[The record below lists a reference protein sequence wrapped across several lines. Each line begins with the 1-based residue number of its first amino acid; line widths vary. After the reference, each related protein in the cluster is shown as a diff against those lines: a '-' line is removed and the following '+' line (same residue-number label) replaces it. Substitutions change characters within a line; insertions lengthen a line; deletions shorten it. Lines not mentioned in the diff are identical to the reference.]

1 MSQSDDSDDDA
12 FSLLAGPT
20 AALGLADATDDDDI
34 ELSHG
39 EVYALEHFL
48 VQGNE
53 YPTLPKSRL
62 AHWIP
67 WWHAG
72 EYWRIALDAPSH
84 IVGHFDAFESRQ
96 VRDGYLSQHL
106 QLVRSRCERSLLRN
120 TLSKPQMLMLGAAC
134 LHTYAIANYTGP
146 SSALPLD
153 ALRQKFTALTRDAL
167 EVCGESASRFCS
179 LPGTLVLARASL
191 LCDVASSHW
200 GMRWKRRA
208 CVMHARA
215 LSRGVRRELWDSEL
229 ASCADDNDATA
240 GTLLELG
247 MCEHYFDR
255 DLRGKRRFSQAAKN
269 AKLEVAITGA
279 LGKRTQFQQR
289 SVPQLKLVVSKEW
302 CPAPQSSQPQRQQQ
316 PQSVPLHEDSVL
328 LEQGVAYD
336 DEGSTSASHHH
347 NSLFGNA
354 LEQAIVLALCLD
366 VKNSNP
372 EDGLTKEEMRPYVQA
387 VLAEPL
393 NWMTGSAAL
402 LQRCRLEAESKYSA
416 DRAAMQLQVLVEQHA
431 TALENDASAKS
442 RLEYI
447 YGLDYPAI
455 WEAKEELARAM
466 VSLGAALTAA
476 ELFVEL
482 EQWDAVVEC
491 YAAAGRRHE
500 ALEIIK
506 SKPATPSLLCAEGDL
521 TDDASAYERAWHL
534 SNARCYRAARTLG
547 KRFAVREPRNWSEA
561 AHWHCAATTIAP
573 HSAAAWFDLGIAR
586 VMLDNLEAAT
596 AAFSR
601 AAACAPDD
609 ADSWANLASCHLK
622 LGEVKRAAAAL
633 ERAVSLRPEDFRLW
647 ENYSRVAARLR
658 NSQQLL
664 RGLHRL
670 LDLRAQ
676 SRRPVASLLDQLAI
690 AAHLVESNP
699 DDTFAAKSLDELFR
713 RIDKTPF
720 SPNDPQAPEMWRIR
734 AETASKPAERRAA
747 RFKQARAL
755 FNHPHVWR
763 QAELK
768 ESLLQ
773 AATQLAEECEP
784 CTSSNEEEHAALLS
798 DRNAA
803 AHFLHAIAARLEPT
817 NDAAAK
823 SRLEIQVD
831 ALRLTHL

>member
-1 MSQSDDSDDDA
+1 MSQSDESDDDVFA
-12 FSLLAGPT
+12 LLAGHSS
-20 AALGLADATDDDDI
+20 ALALSDAVDDDDT
-34 ELSHG
+34 ELSHD
-39 EVYALEHFL
+39 EVCVLEHFL
-48 VQGNE
+48 VQGSE
-53 YPTLPKSRL
+53 DPPLSHGRL

-84 IVGHFDAFESRQ
+84 ILRHFDAFESRQ
-96 VRDGYLSQHL
+96 ARDGCLSQQL
-106 QLVRSRCERSLLRN
+106 QLVHSRCERALQAQ
-120 TLSKPQMLMLGAAC
+120 TLTKPEMLMLGAAC
-134 LHTYAIANYTGP
+134 LHTYVIANYTGP

-153 ALRQKFTALTRDAL
+153 ALHQTFTALTRDAL
-167 EVCGESASRFCS
+167 EVCGETASRFCA

-200 GMRWKRRA
+200 GVRWKRRA

-229 ASCADDNDATA
+229 ASSDIDNDAPA
-240 GTLLELG
+240 GTLLEVG

-255 DLRGKRRFSQAAKN
+255 DLRGKRRFAQAARN

-289 SVPQLKLVVSKEW
+289 SVAQLKLVVSKSY
-302 CPAPQSSQPQRQQQ
+302 PAPPSSLPQQQQQ

-336 DEGSTSASHHH
+336 DDSTSTLHQP
-347 NSLFGNA
+347 SLFGNA

-372 EDGLTKEEMRPYVQA
+372 DDGLTKEQMRPYVQA
-387 VLAEPL
+387 VIAEPL

-416 DRAAMQLQVLVEQHA
+416 DRAALQLQVLVEQHA
-431 TALENDASAKS
+431 TALENDATAKS

-447 YGLDYPAI
+447 YGIDYPAI

-476 ELFVEL
+476 QLFVEL

-491 YAAAGRRHE
+491 YAVAGRRHE
-500 ALEIIK
+500 ALDIIK
-506 SKPATPSLLCAEGDL
+506 SKPATPALLCAEGDL

-547 KRFAVREPRNWSEA
+547 KRFALREPRNWSEA
-561 AHWHCAATTIAP
+561 ARWHCAATTIAP

-586 VMLDNLEAAT
+586 VMLDSLDAAT

-633 ERAVSLRPEDFRLW
+633 ERAVSLRPDDFRLW

-658 NSQQLL
+658 NSQQVL

-676 SRRPVASLLDQLAI
+676 SRRPVASLLDQLSIVAN
-690 AAHLVESNP
+690 LVESNP
-699 DDTFAAKSLDELFR
+699 GDTFAAKSLDELFR

-720 SPNDPQAPEMWRIR
+720 APNDPHAPEMWRIR
-734 AETASKPAERRAA
+734 AETASVAAERRAA

-755 FNHPHVWR
+755 FNHPQVWR
-763 QAELK
+763 HAELK
-768 ESLLQ
+768 ESLIQ
-773 AATQLAEECEP
+773 AAAQLAEECEP
-784 CTSSNEEEHAALLS
+784 RTSIDEEEQAALHS

-803 AHFLHAIAARLEPT
+803 AHLIQAIAARLEPA
-817 NDAAAK
+817 DDAK
-823 SRLEIQVD
+823 SHLEAQAD
-831 ALRLTHL
+831 ALRLSRL